1 MAREIIKKMLECGVH
16 FGHQTKKWNP
26 KMKPFVFGKRKRIY
40 IIDLEKTLE
49 KLNEAKNFL
58 SSMAAKGGSLLLVG
72 TKKHARDIVAEEA
85 ARAGVFYVNNRWLG
99 GTLTNFPTLRES
111 IRKMKELEAIIF
123 GEGNES
129 LKKKER
135 ARLMRFYNKKLKNF
149 AGIKDMEKLPD
160 VLIIIDTEYEKNAVR
175 EAKRLGIKTIGVVD
189 TNCDPEDVDYPIP
202 ANDDALRS
210 IRLILSSLIDSVVEA
225 KESTTTAPV
234 LEAEESSP
242 DEEEGHSPEEAKEIE
257 EKAKKLA
264 EEAALAAD
272 EIVSGEDI
280 QREE

>member
-1 MAREIIKKMLECGVH
+1 MARDIIKKMLECGVH

-26 KMKPFVFGKRKRIY
+26 KMKPFVFGKRRNIF

-58 SSMAAKGGSLLLVG
+58 SSVVAKGGSLLLVG

-85 ARAGVFYVNNRWLG
+85 ARANVFYINNRWLG

-111 IRKMKELEAIIF
+111 IRKMKELEALIF
-123 GEGNES
+123 GEGNEF

-135 ARLMRFYNKKLKNF
+135 SKFMRLYNKKLKNF

-160 VLIIIDTEYEKNAVR
+160 VLIIIDTEYEQNAVR
-175 EAKRLGIKTIGVVD
+175 EAKRLGIKTIGIVD
-189 TNCDPEDVDYPIP
+189 TNCDPNDVDYPIP

-210 IRLILSSLIDSVVEA
+210 IRLILGELIDTVLESRSSV
-225 KESTTTAPV
+225 TTAPV
-234 LEAEESSP
+234 QEDEESG
-242 DEEEGHSPEEAKEIE
+242 EEPADGKELA

-264 EEAALAAD
+264 EEVAVAAD
-272 EIVSGEDI
+272 EIVTDEDI
-280 QREE
+280 QGEE